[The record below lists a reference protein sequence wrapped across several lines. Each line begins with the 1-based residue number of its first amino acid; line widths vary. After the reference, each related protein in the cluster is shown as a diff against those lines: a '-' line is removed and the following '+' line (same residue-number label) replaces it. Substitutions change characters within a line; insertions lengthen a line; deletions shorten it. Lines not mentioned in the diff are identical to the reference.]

1 MLLSSTLR
9 YEHAMLTCDLTNPD
23 LIDAAGRMVLEH
35 DLIHLRRA
43 RFLWKSTCFER
54 LLVRNFDDRTR
65 RISIEVAFDAD
76 FADLFEV
83 RGHHRE
89 RRGAHRPPKVEAGR
103 VVLAYLGLDD
113 RERTT
118 TLTFDPVPDRLT
130 GGRAEIVLELAPREA
145 RPLFL
150 EVSCGADETDQPPR
164 RGFFR
169 ALRDR
174 KSTR

>member
-35 DLIHLRRA
+35 DLIHLRRS

-83 RGHHRE
+83 RGHRRP
-89 RRGAHRPPKVEAGR
+89 RRGAPQPPPVEAGR
-103 VVLAYLGLDD
+103 VVTPPRRRDA

-118 TLTFDPVPDRLT
+118 TPH
-130 GGRAEIVLELAPREA
+130 
-145 RPLFL
+145 
-150 EVSCGADETDQPPR
+150 
-164 RGFFR
+164 
-169 ALRDR
+169 
-174 KSTR
+174 